1 MKCSILLK
9 INELIKEKRIGFRE
23 NSGAPF
29 LKRYLSEVRQGATL
43 PIIIENAGFSSDS
56 AKEIKEL
63 FLKDVFEFSKTIAL
77 MKILTRSGTSNDD
90 IILDFFSGSSTTAH
104 AVMDLNAEDGG
115 NRKFIMVQLPEPTD
129 EKSEAYKAGYKTI
142 ADIGR
147 ERIRRAG
154 DKILENLKEKYE
166 KASEEERKNMKNPDD
181 LDIGFKS
188 FKLDSSNIKEW
199 NPEYMDNDFTM
210 EELVNNL
217 VPNRSEE
224 DLLYEIILKYGIDLT
239 TPIEDHEVED
249 KIIYNIGFGSL
260 FVCLEDNID
269 EKIVK
274 EILKLNEEYKMPNP
288 MVVFKDTGFKNDE
301 IKLNA
306 KLSLN
311 DSGIEEVVS
320 I

>member
-1 MKCSILLK
+1 
-9 INELIKEKRIGFRE
+9 
-23 NSGAPF
+23 
-29 LKRYLSEVRQGATL
+29 
-43 PIIIENAGFSSDS
+43 
-56 AKEIKEL
+56 
-63 FLKDVFEFSKTIAL
+63 
-77 MKILTRSGTSNDD
+77 
-90 IILDFFSGSSTTAH
+90 
-104 AVMDLNAEDGG
+104 
-115 NRKFIMVQLPEPTD
+115 MVQLPEPTD

-166 KASEEERKNMKNPDD
+166 KASEEERKKHENPDD